1 MYELLT
7 IGYDS
12 ALEADSARKT
22 LIKLSSQYL
31 IDVADAA
38 VAVGDGR
45 HHMRLE
51 HLVDVWPVGLS
62 GRAIWGTLAGVLQH
76 HPSVKDGFARAETLA
91 EFGIS
96 DGYME
101 QVLALLERKAAV
113 LFVLAR
119 KNNSEHV
126 LEHLHEVGGEIADE
140 LLRSDIHR
148 PADLVRRDPAGLG
161 RSAMAA

>member
-12 ALEADSARKT
+12 AADADSARAT
-22 LIKLSSQYL
+22 LIGLSSHYL
-31 IDVADAA
+31 VDVADAA
-38 VAVGDGR
+38 VAIGDGR

-76 HPSVKDGFARAETLA
+76 HPAVREGFARAETLA

-96 DGYME
+96 DAYME
-101 QVLALLERKAAV
+101 QVLTLLERKAAV

-119 KNNSEHV
+119 RNNSQHV
-126 LEHLHEVGGEIADE
+126 LEHLHQLNGEF
-140 LLRSDIHR
+140 LRSEIHR
-148 PADLVRRDPAGLG
+148 PAELVHRDPAGLG